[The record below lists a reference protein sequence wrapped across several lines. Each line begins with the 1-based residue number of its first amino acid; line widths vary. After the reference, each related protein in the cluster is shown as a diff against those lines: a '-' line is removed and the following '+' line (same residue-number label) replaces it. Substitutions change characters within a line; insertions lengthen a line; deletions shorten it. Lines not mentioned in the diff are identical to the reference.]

1 MPLAPIHKEID
12 KTPWVKVGDIK
23 LYYSDKELI
32 ETGGWFTWLTDDIIA
47 AASLILKTMYPEM
60 GGLQSP
66 ILGESLSFDVCKG
79 EFVQVL
85 NVGRN
90 HWITIYSRG
99 TIDIDGLCTLFIFVY
114 YACIGSIYI

>member
-1 MPLAPIHKEID
+1 MPPIHKEIE
-12 KTPWVKVGDIK
+12 KTPWVKIEDKK
-23 LYYSDKELI
+23 LYLTDKKLI
-32 ETGGWFTWLTDDIIA
+32 ETGGWLTDDIIA
-47 AASLILKTMYPEM
+47 ATSLILKRMYPEM

-90 HWITIYSRG
+90 HWITVYSRG
-99 TIDIDGLCTLFIFVY
+99 TMTLHTLFISVY
-114 YACIGSIYI
+114 YNYRFKSSFPL

>member
-23 LYYSDKELI
+23 LYHSDKELI
-32 ETGGWFTWLTDDIIA
+32 ETGGWWLTDDIIA

-85 NVGRN
+85 KC
-90 HWITIYSRG
+90 WTEPLDYY
-99 TIDIDGLCTLFIFVY
+99 LFKRY
-114 YACIGSIYI
+114 NRY